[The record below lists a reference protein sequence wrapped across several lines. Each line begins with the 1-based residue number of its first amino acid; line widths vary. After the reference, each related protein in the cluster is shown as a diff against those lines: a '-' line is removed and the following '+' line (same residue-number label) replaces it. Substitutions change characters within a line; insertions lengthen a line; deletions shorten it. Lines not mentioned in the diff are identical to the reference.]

1 MKSNLYIFLIAA
13 LCLAISM
20 HAQDAPTRPIKDP
33 TAGGNIEPTP
43 LPRSSATPVPEASN
57 AKQQQSQGPKPSP
70 TPTPEAAQV
79 TPSATPTPA
88 PEKSPAKAEKT
99 PITKTPTPA
108 PRKPPAKTEEK
119 RSAKTETQHNV
130 ETGPRTWGDTRAVVA
145 KLKAMEKEWEA
156 SFNDPAVIEKT
167 LADDFVGTSPGGK
180 TVTKKSLLR
189 DAKEDKSPPP
199 TTTAHHLDVR
209 FYGSDIAVVTGA
221 AKQIDKNRAGQK
233 VERNFRFTDTWV
245 DRNGKWQCVASQ
257 AMLLPRQ

>member
-1 MKSNLYIFLIAA
+1 MKSNLCIFLIAA

-20 HAQDAPTRPIKDP
+20 RAQDAPTRPIKDP
-33 TAGGNIEPTP
+33 TAGSNIEPTP

-57 AKQQQSQGPKPSP
+57 AKPEQSQVPKPSP
-70 TPTPEAAQV
+70 APTAETAQL
-79 TPSATPTPA
+79 TPSATPTPE
-88 PEKSPAKAEKT
+88 PEKSPAKAEKI
-99 PITKTPTPA
+99 PIAKTPRA
-108 PRKPPAKTEEK
+108 SRKPPAKTEEI
-119 RSAKTETQHNV
+119 RSAKTERQHNV

-180 TVTKKSLLR
+180 TVTKKSLLV
-189 DAKEDKSPPP
+189 DAKENKSPPP

-245 DRNGKWQCVASQ
+245 ERDGKWQCVASQ